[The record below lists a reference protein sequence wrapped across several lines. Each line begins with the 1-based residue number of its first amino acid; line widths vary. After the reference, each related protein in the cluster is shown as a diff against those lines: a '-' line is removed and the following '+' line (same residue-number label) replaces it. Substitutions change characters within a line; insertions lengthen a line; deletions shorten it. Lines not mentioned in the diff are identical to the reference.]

1 MNAPAIGCFLL
12 RTWWQT
18 VALMSVA
25 IAQNNCRRSVA
36 SKRGLELLKA
46 NLTPSQLND
55 FLTYRCFDV
64 RGGTSGTTYR
74 IRLAGAMNVEE
85 VDHRGRCT
93 RRLCFLP
100 EGQLVDGDV
109 MLAQKVALESFESEA
124 LGVANKFPPGP
135 AISRW

>member
-1 MNAPAIGCFLL
+1 MDASRIGRLL
-12 RTWWQT
+12 PHIWWRAVSLVSAA
-18 VALMSVA
+18 VALNDS
-25 IAQNNCRRSVA
+25 RRSVA

-46 NLTPSQLND
+46 NLTPSQLSD

-64 RGGTSGTTYR
+64 MGGTSGITYR

-124 LGVANKFPPGP
+124 LAIANKFPPGP
-135 AISRW
+135 AITRW